1 MLPGAEKC
9 DNKQIIL
16 KLIKTVFFS
25 AIVTFI
31 RIISGFIASKVV
43 AVFTGPSG
51 VALIGAFN
59 NFIAIALTFANG
71 AINTG
76 VVKYTAEFADNNG
89 KLKQL
94 FSTAFKI
101 SIACSLIIGF
111 FLLVLASYFSEWV
124 FSSEMYTGAIRV
136 LGITIIFYSI
146 NTLFISIL
154 NGKGQ
159 IKKYTIVNTVGS
171 VISLLFT
178 VVLVYFFRLNGALY
192 ALVLAQSIVFFV
204 TAALIIKSDWF
215 DWTYFN
221 KSFDTDVARKL
232 GRFSL
237 MALVTALTTPVSQ
250 ILLRNL
256 LIHNLG
262 INSAGYWQGV
272 IRVSDGYLLII
283 TTSLGTYYLPKL
295 SSLVKE
301 HDIRKEIFNALKII
315 VPAVFIGCVIIYEFR
330 FFIIKV
336 LYTNDFLKMEP
347 LFFWQLLGDFFK
359 VAAWVIGYLMV
370 AKAMTK
376 LYIMTDVVF
385 SLVYVCLGYIFV
397 KIFGLQGITIAFAI
411 TYFLCLLAMII
422 VFRKLLFYRK
432 KLTDV

>member
-1 MLPGAEKC
+1 
-9 DNKQIIL
+9 L
-16 KLIKTVFFS
+16 KLIKTTFFS

-31 RIISGFIASKVV
+31 RIASGFVASKVV
-43 AVFTGPSG
+43 AIFTGPSG
-51 VALIGAFN
+51 VALIGAFS
-59 NFIAIALTFANG
+59 NFITIALTFANG

-76 VVKYTAEFADNNG
+76 VVKYTAEFADNNV

-101 SIACSLIIGF
+101 SVGCSFIIGF
-111 FLLVLASYFSEWV
+111 FLFLLSSYFSGWI
-124 FSSEMYTGAIRV
+124 FSSDMYAGAIRV
-136 LGITIIFYSI
+136 LGVTIIFYSI

-159 IKKYTIVNTVGS
+159 IRRYTIVNTVGS
-171 VISLLFT
+171 IVSLLFT
-178 VVLVYFFRLNGALY
+178 VILVYFFKLNGAFY

-204 TAALIIKSDWF
+204 TAALIIKSEWF

-221 KSFDTDVARKL
+221 KSFNTDIARRL
-232 GRFSL
+232 AGFSL
-237 MALVTALTTPVSQ
+237 MAVVTALTGPVSQ

-283 TTSLGTYYLPKL
+283 TTSLSTYYLPKL
-295 SSLVKE
+295 SSLINE
-301 HDIRKEIFNALKII
+301 YDIRREIFNALKII
-315 VPAVFIGCVIIYEFR
+315 VPAVLFGCICTYELR
-330 FFIIKV
+330 FFIIRI
-336 LYTNDFLKMEP
+336 LYTKDFLKMEP

-359 VAAWVIGYLMV
+359 MGAWVIGYLMI

-376 LYIMTDVVF
+376 LYIITDVVF
-385 SLVYVCLGYIFV
+385 NLVYVGLGYFLV
-397 KIFGLQGITIAFAI
+397 DVLGLRGVTVAFAI
-411 TYFLCLLAMII
+411 TYFIYLLFI
-422 VFRKLLFYRK
+422 VFIFRRILFSR
-432 KLTDV
+432 LITPN